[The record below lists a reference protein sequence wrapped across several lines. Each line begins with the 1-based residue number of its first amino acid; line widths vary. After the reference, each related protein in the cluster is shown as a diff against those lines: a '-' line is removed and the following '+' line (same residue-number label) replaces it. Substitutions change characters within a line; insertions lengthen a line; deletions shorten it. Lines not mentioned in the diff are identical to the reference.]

1 MKHER
6 DKIAILNSM
15 FGYATHK
22 NITPDEFF
30 NQSQK
35 LKTSK
40 DIKDLNK
47 RQGKLVFE
55 DSLSKVWKPDS

>member
-6 DKIAILNSM
+6 DKEVILNSM

-22 NITPDEFF
+22 NVTPDEFF
-30 NQSQK
+30 KQNQK

-40 DIKDLNK
+40 DIKELNK
-47 RQGKLVFE
+47 RQGKLVSE
-55 DSLSKVWKPDS
+55 DAMSKIWKPD